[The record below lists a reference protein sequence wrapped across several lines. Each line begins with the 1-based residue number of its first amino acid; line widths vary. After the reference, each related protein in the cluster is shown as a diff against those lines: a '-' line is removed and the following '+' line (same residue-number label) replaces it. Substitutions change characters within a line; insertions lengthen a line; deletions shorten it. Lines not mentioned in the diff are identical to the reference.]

1 MNIKNMNSTQKVI
14 SILGLATLTTAAVI
28 TLLLVVPNIG
38 KNDAPELPP
47 VETPVAP
54 VETPETKEIDIT
66 VEYGSEG
73 KTAVEAKLAE
83 LNYKEFEVPEIATS
97 EVKVSEY
104 TVMADNTEI
113 LVKVSVADTQFPVI
127 TSEDSFEFTV
137 KEDIKTILSE
147 KITAA
152 DPVDGELEVSIETP
166 EAFEVGE
173 YDVKVSA
180 VDKNENKTEKTVKVV
195 VKESEVAVVDPKEP
209 VKEEPTPA
217 PTNPTPQ
224 PSKPTPAPAPKPTP
238 APTPKPTPAPSVPG
252 NDSPPVDPAPAPTP
266 APQPTP
272 TPTPEPKPEP
282 APTVKPPAG
291 MPAGAV
297 LVKSDSAGHIYKFSK
312 TLSDG
317 GKINELTIDLAN
329 KTVIM
334 RGVDSDGLLLS
345 ARVKYNARNSITYTT
360 RMPKITEDA
369 EYEILDL
376 ADVVLS
382 AYGW

>member
-1 MNIKNMNSTQKVI
+1 MNIKNMNSTQKVLG
-14 SILGLATLTTAAVI
+14 ILGLATLTTAAVI

-47 VETPVAP
+47 VETPVETP
-54 VETPETKEIDIT
+54 VEAPETKEIDIT

-73 KTAVEAKLAE
+73 KAAVEAKLAE

-195 VKESEVAVVDPKEP
+195 VKESEVAVVDPEEP

-217 PTNPTPQ
+217 PKPTPTPQ
-224 PSKPTPAPAPKPTP
+224 PSKPTPTPTPAPKPTP
-238 APTPKPTPAPSVPG
+238 APTPAPKPTPAPSVPG
-252 NDSPPVDPAPAPTP
+252 NDSPPVAPAPEPTP

-272 TPTPEPKPEP
+272 EPKP

-297 LVKSDSAGHIYKFSK
+297 LLMSDAEAHSYTFSR

-317 GKINELTIDLAN
+317 GKINNLTINLAN

-345 ARVKYNARNSITYTT
+345 ARVKSSLRDTLTYTT
-360 RMPKITEDA
+360 REPKVTLDA
-369 EYEILDL
+369 EYELVDL
-376 ADVVLS
+376 AIEVMT

>member
-1 MNIKNMNSTQKVI
+1 MNIKNMNPTQKVLG
-14 SILGLATLTTAAVI
+14 ILGLATLTTAAVI
-28 TLLLVVPNIG
+28 TLMLVVPNIG
-38 KNDAPELPP
+38 KNDTPELPP
-47 VETPVAP
+47 VETPI
-54 VETPETKEIDIT
+54 ETPETKEIDIT

-73 KTAVEAKLAE
+73 KADVEAKLSE

-113 LVKVSVADTQFPVI
+113 SIKVSVVDTQFPVI

-137 KEDIKTILSE
+137 NEDIKTILAE

-195 VKESEVAVVDPKEP
+195 VKESEVAVVDPETP
-209 VKEEPTPA
+209 DKEEPSTTPNNPTPA
-217 PTNPTPQ
+217 PKPTPTPQ
-224 PSKPTPAPAPKPTP
+224 PSKPTPAPA
-238 APTPKPTPAPSVPG
+238 PKPTPAPSVPG

-266 APQPTP
+266 APEPTP
-272 TPTPEPKPEP
+272 APAPQPVP

-297 LVKSDSAGHIYKFSK
+297 YVSGDSGSHTYTFSK

-317 GKINELTIDLAN
+317 GKINRITVNLDN
-329 KTVIM
+329 KTAIM

-345 ARVKYNARNSITYTT
+345 ARVKYNERNAIYYTT

-369 EYEILDL
+369 EYELLDL
-376 ADVVLS
+376 AEVILS